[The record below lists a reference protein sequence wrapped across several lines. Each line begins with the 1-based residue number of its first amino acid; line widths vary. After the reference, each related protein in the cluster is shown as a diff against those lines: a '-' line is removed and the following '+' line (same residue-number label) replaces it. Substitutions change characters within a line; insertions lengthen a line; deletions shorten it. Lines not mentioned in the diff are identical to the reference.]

1 MIDGLISDMGEV
13 SIKIFIN
20 LVINWKLMS
29 LLECLL
35 FDHQFSFY
43 IISLY
48 KLKDIILIVQIKN
61 KSFFLENQ
69 KD

>member
-1 MIDGLISDMGEV
+1 MR
-13 SIKIFIN
+13 
-20 LVINWKLMS
+20 
-29 LLECLL
+29 LLECFLL
-35 FDHQFSFY
+35 DHQFSFY

-48 KLKDIILIVQIKN
+48 KHKDIILIVQIKN